1 MHAEWRL
8 LWDSRMERAEKR
20 ELTEQVVAGAEASGE
35 QLESGASRSNVL
47 VKANSNGDLS
57 AKLTG
62 LELDGSES
70 KEELA
75 AGKGEAEYDEE
86 EKENKLVAVVR
97 AEEDSA
103 ENEEIIDGFS
113 FLAYETDLELKVTF
127 FF

>member
-1 MHAEWRL
+1 
-8 LWDSRMERAEKR
+8 MERAEKR

-35 QLESGASRSNVL
+35 QLENGASRSNVL